1 MKIESMQ
8 DNKGN
13 KIDFIETIDRQYAFF
28 LNNQYLGLKK
38 SKYWITQFKKNANN
52 ISVELI

>member
-1 MKIESMQ
+1 MQ